1 MTASPPG
8 STRFLIRAAVS
19 ALEDRR
25 ASDGSLVL
33 SPKLADSL
41 IETLKSMITLIE
53 IDDDMLKE
61 LGMPPKLP

>member
-1 MTASPPG
+1 MTTSPPG

-53 IDDDMLKE
+53 MDDDMLKE